1 MWEDNKKGDLPKFLM
16 QAHREEMDFFFLPG
30 RWVGEVTGLFCL
42 RSIGILMQPEVEI
55 EVHVDIFA
63 SIFYYWAKEKTRWR
77 AGVRESVREKG
88 KKGT

>member
-1 MWEDNKKGDLPKFLM
+1 M
-16 QAHREEMDFFFLPG
+16 
-30 RWVGEVTGLFCL
+30 TGLFCL

-55 EVHVDIFA
+55 GVHVDILA

-88 KKGT
+88 KK